1 MNSKKDFMAGISTQ
15 VGFIIWCKNR
25 ASARLC
31 LSSQASFMAHFDHI
45 GFARSN
51 HGTSSTEA
59 MGGGHSFG
67 FDVTSLRG
75 LAPSHPHTDVQENL
89 QCYSLWSLTVY
100 LKLGAP
106 SRCPLQ
112 LVFERGRLLS
122 DRLKDFVQLEVLR
135 VGFAVHRLVPSP
147 LLCRHDRA
155 EVAAKNVELVTGNLM
170 NIIKSL
176 KLLVVLA
183 FENCV
188 ADL

>member
-1 MNSKKDFMAGISTQ
+1 MLWWTSCLMNSKKDFMAGISTQ
-15 VGFIIWCKNR
+15 VGFIICCKNR

-89 QCYSLWSLTVY
+89 QCYSLWS
-100 LKLGAP
+100 
-106 SRCPLQ
+106 
-112 LVFERGRLLS
+112 
-122 DRLKDFVQLEVLR
+122 
-135 VGFAVHRLVPSP
+135 
-147 LLCRHDRA
+147 
-155 EVAAKNVELVTGNLM
+155 
-170 NIIKSL
+170 IIDCTL
-176 KLLVVLA
+176 NWGLPRVVLFNWSSREAA
-183 FENCV
+183 F
-188 ADL
+188 